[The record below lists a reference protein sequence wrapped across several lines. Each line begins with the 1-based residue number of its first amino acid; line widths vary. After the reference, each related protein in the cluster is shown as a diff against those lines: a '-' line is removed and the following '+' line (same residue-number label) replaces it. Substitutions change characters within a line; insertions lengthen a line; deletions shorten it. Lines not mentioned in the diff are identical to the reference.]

1 MNITLALDSKKWEN
15 DLKILQKSMPQ
26 VIDKAL
32 LATAQFGT
40 QIILDRTE
48 RGIGYTGAFDSYSA
62 KYALFRKAAG
72 RKTSPVDLNFSGK
85 MLGAMAA
92 TKERKG
98 VAKIYFTRAS
108 EAAKASGNNRKR
120 PFFGFN
126 RQEQDKLRRF
136 FSNRIK
142 V

>member
-108 EAAKASGNNRKR
+108 EAAKAVGNNRKR

>member
-108 EAAKASGNNRKR
+108 EAAKAAGNNRKR